1 MNKNPRGKYSEESF
15 LFATFSEIVKCWGSG
30 AKSRLFIESVK
41 GNAFVNFSAFL
52 GHPGRAHFVTKKKK
66 ATEETSTTTSAL
78 GRKEVSL

>member
-1 MNKNPRGKYSEESF
+1 MNKNFKHSEGSF
-15 LFATFSEIVKCWGSG
+15 LFATFCEFVKCWGSG

-66 ATEETSTTTSAL
+66 ATEDKSISE
-78 GRKEVSL
+78 GNDKQKPKRKS